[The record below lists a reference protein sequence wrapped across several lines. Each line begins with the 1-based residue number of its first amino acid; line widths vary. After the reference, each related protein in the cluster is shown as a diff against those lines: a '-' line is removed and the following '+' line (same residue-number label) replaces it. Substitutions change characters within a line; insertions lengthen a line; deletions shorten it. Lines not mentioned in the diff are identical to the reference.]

1 MACLSLLGCGLLL
14 GSRLLLF
21 LAFRLLGRRED
32 RVQRVAFHPRTKLH
46 DGAVPDLFQQAL
58 EYLSSQIGMGH
69 LATSEEDCSLHLVAL
84 LKEAQHVVLFELV
97 VVLVHVD
104 AELDFLDVDDLLVLL
119 GRAFLL
125 FFFVEKLAVI
135 LNATD
140 RRIGRRGNLYQVES
154 SFAGNFERLKR
165 LQDAKLGSVFV
176 NHTDFAG
183 ANALIGAD
191 KTLVD
196 TFLRRILRT

>member
-1 MACLSLLGCGLLL
+1 MGCLSLLCRGLLL
-14 GSRLLLF
+14 GSGWLLF
-21 LAFRLLGRRED
+21 LAFRLLGRSQD

-46 DGAVPDLFQQAL
+46 DGAVSDLFQQAL

-69 LATSEEDCSLHLVAL
+69 LAATEEDCRLYFVAL
-84 LKEAQHVVLFELV
+84 IEEAQHVVLFELV
-97 VVLVHVD
+97 VVLVYVN
-104 AELDFLDVDDLLVLL
+104 AELHFLDVDDLLVLL